1 MSDIGWRAHPD
12 YRGEQSIQMVAFSDI
27 VGIDHGGRAF
37 LAQTLAFRY
46 MGFKQK
52 SASAKLLEL
61 AGSEL
66 GQRAR
71 LIAAY
76 FRVAYPLT
84 AAMPGILPRTRLSV
98 DGKTLVLHLPAD
110 LAFLDGDRMRGRQ
123 RQLAL
128 EAGLKEG
135 TIRVD

>member
-1 MSDIGWRAHPD
+1 
-12 YRGEQSIQMVAFSDI
+12 MVAFSDI
-27 VGIDHGGRAF
+27 VGISHAGRAF

-52 SASAKLLEL
+52 STNAKLLEL
-61 AGSEL
+61 AGKDLSP
-66 GQRAR
+66 RAR

-76 FRVAYPLT
+76 FRVAYPLA
-84 AAMPGILPRTRLSV
+84 AAMPGILPRTRFSV
-98 DGKTLVLHLPAD
+98 DGKILELHLPSD

-123 RQLAL
+123 RQLAT
-128 EAGLKEG
+128 EAGFKDG